1 MTLEPPPADPAETA
15 AVLPGGKT
23 APGPLPAGRRGPS
36 RRRFCGLLGA
46 GLGSTLGSTLGA
58 ALGSTLGGGLLAALA
73 AGRPAEARG
82 WPLRSGWRGIDQ
94 RHLWIRQAGRR
105 EALHCPFRDR
115 SGAPDRR
122 SVDALSWLFRDW
134 RDDDQG
140 LLIDV
145 RLFDLLATVQTV
157 LSTVEGRAVEIT
169 LTSGYRTPERNRTIE
184 GAAPNSQHIRGRA
197 ADIVLSGI
205 GHGQVADAAE
215 IAGAPGLGRYAEFTH
230 LDVGPPGRRWR
241 G

>member
-1 MTLEPPPADPAETA
+1 MTFVPRPL
-15 AVLPGGKT
+15 
-23 APGPLPAGRRGPS
+23 LPAGSPPLFPIGKNGLNRRQV
-36 RRRFCGLLGA
+36 LG
-46 GLGSTLGSTLGA
+46 GLGSSLGA
-58 ALGSTLGGGLLAALA
+58 ALGGGFLGALA

-82 WPLRSGWRGIDQ
+82 WPLRSGLRGIDQ

-115 SGAPDRR
+115 NGGPERS

-134 RDDDQG
+134 RDEDQG
-140 LLIDV
+140 LKIDV
-145 RLFDLLATVQTV
+145 RLFDLLATVQTM
-157 LSTVEGRAVEIT
+157 LSIVEGRAVEIT
-169 LTSGYRTPERNRTIE
+169 LSSGYRTPERNRTIE

-197 ADIVLSGI
+197 ADIVLPGI
-205 GHGQVADAAE
+205 GHGRVADAAE
-215 IAGAPGLGRYAEFTH
+215 IAGAPGLGRYGDFTH

>member
-1 MTLEPPPADPAETA
+1 MTLDPRPPRLLPIGKTETL
-15 AVLPGGKT
+15 LPGGKT
-23 APGPLPAGRRGPS
+23 GPNRRQVLG
-36 RRRFCGLLGA
+36 GLGA
-46 GLGSTLGSTLGA
+46 GMGSALTS
-58 ALGSTLGGGLLAALA
+58 ALGLASGGGLLAAMA

-82 WPLRSGWRGIDQ
+82 WPLRSGLRGIDQ

-105 EALHCPFRDR
+105 EALHCPFRDAGGTPHR
-115 SGAPDRR
+115 V

-134 RDDDQG
+134 RGDDQG

-145 RLFDLLATVQTV
+145 RLFDLLATVQTTV
-157 LSTVEGRAVEIT
+157 SLVEGRAVEIT

-205 GHGQVADAAE
+205 GHGAVADAAE
-215 IAGAPGLGRYAEFTH
+215 IAGASGLGRYPDFTH
-230 LDVGPPGRRWR
+230 VDVGPPGRRWR